1 MATREGVQV
10 TPTLC
15 HPCGRHKDRCRCAGR
30 ADHIAALKAIAAN
43 GYGLQGIQED
53 YGGDANAYN
62 YHARRYFA
70 SELFRKEQIARRALA
85 NGAP

>member
-1 MATREGVQV
+1 MGHELQLSMAQAPPLAPPPCGMATREGVQV

-15 HPCGRHKDRCRCAGR
+15 HPCGRHKDRCRC
-30 ADHIAALKAIAAN
+30 
-43 GYGLQGIQED
+43 
-53 YGGDANAYN
+53 ANAYN